1 MPNLAR
7 GYRQFN
13 RVCRIACIFWRIMY
27 RSGCGAIKSA
37 GEVSA
42 FPAWVH
48 RSLLNDL
55 ANGEVMAQNG
65 NRLEVWACNKAQEI
79 VLREGFDLI
88 RSARTGS
95 SIEIRQHSLTL
106 AKAIA
111 ASLLEASAATDK
123 HFTSAGE

>member
-1 MPNLAR
+1 M
-7 GYRQFN
+7 
-13 RVCRIACIFWRIMY
+13 
-27 RSGCGAIKSA
+27 
-37 GEVSA
+37 
-42 FPAWVH
+42 
-48 RSLLNDL
+48 LNDL
-55 ANGEVMAQNG
+55 ASGDVMAQDG

-123 HFTSAGE
+123 QFTSAGE